1 MPSNYYTLTL
11 SQRASILK
19 ASKIQQL
26 CKAMLMENKAY
37 KEGVASVDD
46 WTYSRFYLVVVQYTS
61 VISNKKLEL
70 AIRTLRKVTEG
81 RLPTNFFE
89 FSVAKEVSTLLG
101 DLGG

>member
-1 MPSNYYTLTL
+1 
-11 SQRASILK
+11 
-19 ASKIQQL
+19 
-26 CKAMLMENKAY
+26 MENKAY

-81 RLPTNFFE
+81 RLPTIFFE